1 MSRIDEPTSK
11 IPPGSRT
18 ATLFDESGEEAQ
30 SLGVEQVGGE
40 EQSAL
45 LSHELLHPAACPQ
58 CEEPLVYAFEDVH
71 TEEELRFCS
80 KCQLPLVLVAGKYRL
95 EKKLAEGG
103 NGVVYLARHVHLSLL
118 PLRVVKFLKP
128 ELFMNP
134 TATRRFL
141 REVQLTATVSQINP
155 HIVRVYD
162 DFGEVPQL
170 GLYYVMEHLSGRTL
184 SEALRNESLTI
195 DQKLDVFSQLCE
207 AIDAAHQAGVVHRDI
222 KPSNIFLTGEPGS
235 DAFVKVM
242 DFGVAKFLGGES
254 VNITRGNEVPGTPV
268 YMAPEQFLDQG
279 VDNRTDVYC
288 LGVLLYELLVGH
300 PPFVTPGQSLP
311 SVLSLAHCHI
321 HETPKLPASLHSSSS
336 KDRVLRELL
345 RCAMAKKPEER
356 FASVHDLL
364 VYLSQVITPKTPL
377 AADIRLQANAAM
389 AMQSR
394 LEVGDS
400 FFSGV
405 ELANTRDTAP
415 ELAQI
420 RSLRNAIHQFSE
432 EGELSP
438 QEASRSREES
448 PTTSTHLPERAEL
461 LFQTPSKEG
470 LVIASSQKPF
480 STLALGSGLG
490 ESYSEDE
497 RIASIISSPL
507 STQLASPGD
516 LTYRDIEAI
525 PDSGT
530 HPSAPQRMSS
540 HEGPQTE
547 LEIAVVG
554 NTSLGLKKG
563 RVLRSSQGNLEAKTE
578 TTDANDGSSTIP
590 ESQFLEMFQQFD
602 LDGKPTALSKMT
614 TIVFFSIGVGVLALI
629 IWSIVMLLQP

>member
-1 MSRIDEPTSK
+1 MFADAGDEVQN
-11 IPPGSRT
+11 IG
-18 ATLFDESGEEAQ
+18 L
-30 SLGVEQVGGE
+30 EQADAEGQNISVS
-40 EQSAL
+40 Q
-45 LSHELLHPAACPQ
+45 ELLHPASCPQ
-58 CEEPLVYAFEDVH
+58 CEEPLGHAFEDVQSAD
-71 TEEELRFCS
+71 ELRFCS

-103 NGVVYLARHVHLSLL
+103 NGVVYLARHVQLSLS

-128 ELFMNP
+128 EFFTNP
-134 TATRRFL
+134 TATQRFL
-141 REVQLTATVSQINP
+141 REVQLTATVSQMNP

-184 SEALRNESLTI
+184 SEALRNESLSL

-222 KPSNIFLTGEPGS
+222 KPSNIFLTGEKGS

-242 DFGVAKFLGGES
+242 DFGIAKFLGGES

-279 VDNRTDVYC
+279 VDHRTDVYC

-300 PPFVTPGQSLP
+300 PPFVTPGRPLP

-321 HETPKLPASLHSSSS
+321 HGNPDLPDVLHTNSS

-345 RCAMAKKPEER
+345 LCAMAKEPDER

-394 LEVGDS
+394 LQVGDS
-400 FFSGV
+400 LLPGG
-405 ELANTRDTAP
+405 ELASTRDTAP

-420 RSLRNAIHQFSE
+420 RNLRNAVHQFSE
-432 EGELSP
+432 EEGQPALEGGL
-438 QEASRSREES
+438 SREET
-448 PTTSTHLPERAEL
+448 PTTPTHLPERPSEL
-461 LFQTPSKEG
+461 LFQTPSKQG
-470 LVIASSQKPF
+470 LAIASSQLAF

-490 ESYSEDE
+490 ESYSEE
-497 RIASIISSPL
+497 QRIASISTSLSS
-507 STQLASPGD
+507 QAASPGD
-516 LTYRDIEAI
+516 LTFRDLEAI

-530 HPSAPQRMSS
+530 HASVPQREAI
-540 HEGPQTE
+540 HEGPKTE

-563 RVLRSSQGNLEAKTE
+563 RILRSSQRAGQEPAENVVVK
-578 TTDANDGSSTIP
+578 DGSSTIP
-590 ESQFLEMFQQFD
+590 ESQFLQMFQQD
-602 LDGKPTALSKMT
+602 ELVEKPTFLSGLT
-614 TIVFFSIGVGVLALI
+614 TVVFFAIGVGVLALM
-629 IWSIVMLLQP
+629 IWSITILLQP